1 MKTYTI
7 LKTRTRNNTTSES
20 TGTLEELSKD
30 FGYTIECGNSWNS
43 KINRN
48 PKSIKGLVSA
58 LNKSVQETQG
68 SCYYP
73 DYYELKTSD

>member
-7 LKTRTRNNTTSES
+7 TKTRTQRNTITEF
-20 TGTLEELSKD
+20 TGTIEELVKTFS
-30 FGYTIECGNSWNS
+30 YTLECGNSWNP

-48 PKSIKGLVSA
+48 PKTAKGLESA

-68 SCYYP
+68 SSYYP
-73 DYYELKTSD
+73 DHYELSK